1 MELHLGTHHFT
12 HRRPDW
18 SAAATAGFAACAFFC
33 AVEMLAVLLVTG
45 QSPWIPPRMVAAI
58 LLGTG
63 VLPPPATFDVTIVAA
78 ALAVHF
84 MLGIGLGLILGAIV
98 APFRLD
104 SDVVTVSIAGGVFG
118 LVIYLF
124 NFHVMTGVFP
134 WFAASRGWLM
144 LAGHLVF
151 GAFAGYMYW
160 LLAQI
165 DERPSP
171 RILARR

>member
-1 MELHLGTHHFT
+1 MELHLDTHHFT
-12 HRRPDW
+12 HRKPDW
-18 SAAATAGFAACAFFC
+18 AAAATAGFAACAFFS

-45 QSPWIPPRMVAAI
+45 QSPWIPSRMVAAI

-63 VLPPPATFDVTIVAA
+63 VLPPPATFDVTVVAA

-84 MLGIGLGLILGAIV
+84 ALGVGLGLILGAIV

-104 SDVVTVSIAGGVFG
+104 SDVATVSIAGAVFG
-118 LVIYLF
+118 LAVYLF
-124 NFHVMTGVFP
+124 NFYVMTDVFP

-160 LLAQI
+160 LLAQL
-165 DERPSP
+165 DVQTSP
-171 RILARR
+171 QAFARR